1 MKKMK
6 NSEIIAAHSNLVEII
21 NKGEKY
27 PVKFS
32 YALTRNFRKLESLMK
47 TFEDERNKLLDQ
59 YNVKNEAG
67 EPAYKETGKI
77 DIAEECKAGWTKD
90 MAELLDIEVDFEPYT
105 IQVENFPDSIEPGML
120 YALDF
125 MIAE

>member
-6 NSEIIAAHSNLVEII
+6 NSEIVAAHSNLAKII

-32 YALTRNFRKLESLMK
+32 YALTRNFKKLSSFMK
-47 TFEDERNKLLDQ
+47 TFEEERNKLLDE
-59 YNVKNEAG
+59 YNVKDDAG
-67 EPAYKETGKI
+67 EPAYQKTGKI
-77 DIAEECKAGWTKD
+77 EIAKEYEENWNRDIAE
-90 MAELLDIEVDFEPYT
+90 LLEVETDFEPYT
-105 IQVENFPDSIEPGML
+105 IPMEHFPDSIEPGML

>member
-32 YALTRNFRKLESLMK
+32 YALTRNFRKLEPLIK
-47 TFEDERNKLLDQ
+47 TFEEEQNKLLDQ
-59 YNVKNEAG
+59 YNVKNKAG
-67 EPAYKETGKI
+67 EPAYKESDKI
-77 DIAEECKAGWTKD
+77 EIAEEHKADWEKEI
-90 MAELLDIEVDFEPYT
+90 AELLNIDVDLELYT
-105 IQVENFPDSIEPGML
+105 IPVGDLPDSIEPVIL

-125 MIAE
+125 MITE